1 MNALL
6 RSDFAKK
13 DKDIQAGAVV
23 YQPSDA
29 QFKFDKDDETLYTAV
44 GMALSNP
51 EISAAFDTKQDG
63 RFGIIS
69 GDEKLKAGKDSKIVS
84 EKGFKVILDYV
95 KDSLKNMADGIYAGD
110 FNSMPLETGEGM
122 LPCRYCHYNTICA
135 NKDKKRQMV
144 KNEFNK
150 MEQEEE

>member
-6 RSDFAKK
+6 QADFAKK

-29 QFKFDKDDETLYTAV
+29 LFKFDNNDEALYTAV

-51 EISAAFDTKQDG
+51 EISAAFDTKKDG

-84 EKGFKVILDYV
+84 EKGFEVILNYV
-95 KDSLKNMADGIYAGD
+95 KDNLKNMASEIYCGKFD
-110 FNSMPLETGEGM
+110 SLPLETGEGM
-122 LPCRYCHYNTICA
+122 IPCRFCRYSSVCA
-135 NKDKKRQMV
+135 NTSRKRQMV

-150 MEQEEE
+150 LEQEEK

>member
-1 MNALL
+1 M
-6 RSDFAKK
+6 
-13 DKDIQAGAVV
+13 V

-29 QFKFDKDDETLYTAV
+29 LFRFDKDDEALYTAV

-51 EISAAFDTKQDG
+51 EISAAFDTAKDG

-84 EKGFKVILDYV
+84 EKGFSIILDYV
-95 KDSLKNMADGIYAGD
+95 KDNLKNMADGIYSGKFD
-110 FNSMPLETGEGM
+110 SMPLEVAEGM
-122 LPCRYCHYNTICA
+122 TPCRYCQFSSICA
-135 NKDKKRQMV
+135 NKDKKRSMV

-150 MEQEEE
+150 MEREEK